1 VPRELGAGFVR
12 PRPGFDL
19 GSFSAPL
26 FLRLEFSLAPAIF
39 FALTFPWSVQE
50 GTARFLSWSGGSIL
64 AHCPLRWIGYPVL
77 LKGPTCLIFS
87 VVDSQPF
94 VSPNLVRVVV
104 SESGLVLELSVPRL
118 EYF

>member
-64 AHCPLRWIGYPVL
+64 AHCPAAYLESSSLDWISCPAQGPYL
-77 LKGPTCLIFS
+77 LDFQCG
-87 VVDSQPF
+87 
-94 VSPNLVRVVV
+94 
-104 SESGLVLELSVPRL
+104 
-118 EYF
+118 